1 MAVNNYA
8 LNNVERFKFWCQ
20 KVLPLVYDDSLSYYE
35 VLCKVVTK
43 VNEVIDNEN
52 AQNELLNELNSE
64 VGSLAQAQSEQYE
77 ELSRAISQGADAIL
91 ALQTAVAGK
100 VDKAQSASDN
110 GKVLGI
116 VGGQVTPVPQKSDEI
131 FYANY
136 NVTPFSE
143 IYSAWDDDILV
154 VVSRVNQLGNYEHAV
169 LSDISTTKATFIIP
183 ASPSDGSYEKIT
195 CDANG
200 WDVETVQY
208 SEGGVFYA
216 EYEVTPFADIEE
228 AISQGKIVLLNLG
241 NASEMTLATLQ
252 LYNEGINATFVYAG
266 PYSVS
271 DFNISSDDTWTHA
284 TYNYSENDIYEVDIV
299 NPSFS
304 DIESAYQLGKLCIV
318 KLSDYVIPLT
328 FIDDTVAIF
337 ALTGCDPDPH
347 IGQLYVHS
355 DDTVTTDDTEL
366 MPANVG
372 AVNAGKVL
380 VADSNGD
387 LQPVSNFEVFPVT
400 YGTTTFLEIFNAVSA
415 MKLPVMIY
423 QNDCYVICSLDGSM
437 GADFVCSKAGVI
449 QQCNCGTDDTWSY
462 ASSAYVPTAQGVANA
477 GKTMNVN
484 ASGNVVASEGL
495 PYRVTAPSAANT
507 NGNIIPV
514 VLGESN
520 DPQTKYD
527 GYLYIIHEESAQ

>member
-35 VLCKVVTK
+35 VLCKVVSK

-77 ELSRAISQGADAIL
+77 ELSRAIAQGADAIL
-91 ALQTAVAGK
+91 SLQTAMSGK

-116 VGGQVTPVPQKSDEI
+116 VNGQVTPVELPADNV

-143 IYSAWDDDILV
+143 IYSAWDSDILV
-154 VVSRVNQLGNYEHAV
+154 IVSRVNQLGHYEHAV
-169 LSDISTTKATFIIP
+169 LSDISTTTATFIIP

-195 CDANG
+195 CTASG
-200 WDVETVQY
+200 WNVETVQY
-208 SEGGVFYA
+208 SEGGVFYV
-216 EYEVTPFADIEE
+216 EYETTSFADITAAYED
-228 AISQGKIVLLNLG
+228 GKVVILENDG
-241 NASEMTLATLQ
+241 SLATLD
-252 LYNEGINATFVYAG
+252 YIDSNEIQFVA
-266 PYSVS
+266 PSSYSISHIIVGS
-271 DFNISSDDTWTHA
+271 NDGWNIETYQYSSV
-284 TYNYSENDIYEVDIV
+284 YEVDIV

-304 DIESAYQLGKLCIV
+304 DISNAYNSGKQCIV
-318 KLSDYVIPLT
+318 KLNDYVIPLS

-337 ALTGCDPDPH
+337 SLAGCDPDPH

-355 DDTVTTDDTEL
+355 DDTVTSDDTDL

-372 AVNAGKVL
+372 AGNAGKVL

-387 LQPVSNFEVFPVT
+387 LQPESNFEVFPVT
-400 YGTTTFLEIFNAVSA
+400 YGTTTFTEIYNAVQA
-415 MKLPVMIY
+415 MKLPVMVY
-423 QNDCYVICSLDGSM
+423 NGDCFLINSIDATM
-437 GADFVCSKAGVI
+437 GADFVCAKAGVI
-449 QQCNCGTDDTWSY
+449 IQYNCAIDNTWSY

-477 GKTMNVN
+477 GKSLTVN
-484 ASGNVVASEGL
+484 ASGNVQAQMGVGYL
-495 PYRVTAPSAANT
+495 TTAPSANNT
-507 NGNIIPV
+507 NGLLIPV

-520 DPQTKYD
+520 DPATKYD
-527 GYLYIIHEESAQ
+527 GYLYIIHEESIT

>member
-64 VGSLAQAQSEQYE
+64 VGSLAQSQSEQYE

-116 VGGQVTPVPQKSDEI
+116 VGGQVTPIPQKSDEV

-143 IYSAWDDDILV
+143 IYSAWNDDILV

-216 EYEVTPFADIEE
+216 EYETTSFADITAAYEDGKVVILE
-228 AISQGKIVLLNLG
+228 ADGAFAQLTSIDSNEILFVSSERYGVAIISVDSTDVWNIEN
-241 NASEMTLATLQ
+241 
-252 LYNEGINATFVYAG
+252 YD
-266 PYSVS
+266 YSSV
-271 DFNISSDDTWTHA
+271 
-284 TYNYSENDIYEVDIV
+284 YEVDIV
-299 NPSFS
+299 TPSFS
-304 DIESAYQLGKLCIV
+304 DIENAYNAGKLCVV
-318 KLSDYVIPLT
+318 KMGEYVIPLS
-328 FIDDTVAIF
+328 FIDSTVAIF
-337 ALTGCDPDPH
+337 ALAGCDPDPH

-355 DDTVTTDDTEL
+355 DNTITSDDTEL
-366 MPANVG
+366 MPANIG
-372 AVNAGKVL
+372 AGNAGKVL
-380 VADSNGD
+380 VADSQGD
-387 LQPVSNFEVFPVT
+387 LHPQSHFDVFPVT
-400 YGTTTFLEIFNAVSA
+400 YGTTTFTAIFNAIQA
-415 MKLPVMIY
+415 MKLPVMVY
-423 QNDCYVICSLDGSM
+423 QGDCYVIISIDASM
-437 GADFVCSKAGVI
+437 GADFVCAKAGVI
-449 QQCNCGTDDTWSY
+449 LQCNCGTDNTWSY
-462 ASSAYVPTAQGVANA
+462 ASSAYVPTAQGVANVN
-477 GKTMNVN
+477 KTLHVN

-514 VLGESN
+514 ILGESN
-520 DPQTKYD
+520 DPQNKYD
-527 GYLYIIHEESAQ
+527 GYLYIIHEESAH